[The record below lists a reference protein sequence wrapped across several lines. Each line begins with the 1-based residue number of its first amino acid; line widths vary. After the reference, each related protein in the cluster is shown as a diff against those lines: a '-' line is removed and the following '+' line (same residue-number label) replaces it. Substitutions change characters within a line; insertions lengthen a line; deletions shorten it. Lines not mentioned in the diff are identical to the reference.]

1 MKRLGWIVVLM
12 LGAVSTFGQGFSG
25 QPADKKFYFGGGG
38 SFGSGTNSYS
48 FRYTYY
54 SLFPIVGYRITPQF
68 SAGTGVNYQH
78 YSYPDLGA
86 TYSQYGFSPFLRY
99 NVSQLFFQSEYDIIS
114 SPAYDNAGNA
124 LARQT
129 YNRLLF
135 GVGYTQPFSDTGR
148 GAINAMAMYDV
159 LYKQPSVFNSPIVL
173 RVFVTF

>member
-68 SAGTGVNYQH
+68 SAGTGVTANQTFNVYRR
-78 YSYPDLGA
+78 
-86 TYSQYGFSPFLRY
+86 LRFEAF
-99 NVSQLFFQSEYDIIS
+99 VGLL
-114 SPAYDNAGNA
+114 P
-124 LARQT
+124 RQI
-129 YNRLLF
+129 
-135 GVGYTQPFSDTGR
+135 VDP
-148 GAINAMAMYDV
+148 V
-159 LYKQPSVFNSPIVL
+159 LDAE
-173 RVFVTF
+173 